1 MDENI
6 RSQLRLP
13 PALHQELKTEAEKA
27 GRSLNSEIVHR
38 LMLSLSMPP
47 TLSVGMQAAATPLD
61 MVAATAAQLAAPENR
76 AKLEQILG
84 IIFSEE
90 HGVGGTRN
98 GG

>member
-13 PALHQELKTEAEKA
+13 PALHQELKMEAEKS

-38 LMLSLSMPP
+38 LMASLSMPAASSGG
-47 TLSVGMQAAATPLD
+47 TQAAATSSGR
-61 MVAATAAQLAAPENR
+61 VATTAAQLAAPENR

-84 IIFSEE
+84 IILSAEQ
-90 HGVGGTRN
+90 GGAGPRER
-98 GG
+98 G

>member
-13 PALHQELKTEAEKA
+13 PALHQQLKVEAEKS

-38 LMLSLSMPP
+38 LMISVNMPV
-47 TLSVGMQAAATPLD
+47 TLNVGTQAFATPSD
-61 MVAATAAQLAAPENR
+61 MVAAAAAQLAAPENR

-84 IIFSEE
+84 IIISPKEINPE
-90 HGVGGTRN
+90 K
-98 GG
+98 